1 VPQRLSAI
9 VSSASGLSAELPA
22 TAQMPAILPSARGL
36 SGGSE
41 QVPPGVPAYMP
52 SSSRVP

>member
-1 VPQRLSAI
+1 MSQGVSAVLSA
-9 VSSASGLSAELPA
+9 SCRLSAELSA
-22 TAQMPAILPSARGL
+22 AAQMPAILPSAAGL

-41 QVPPGVPAYMP
+41 QVPPGVPAYMS